1 MDHGPVKAEGEGL
14 EPPSGPC
21 RRLFSRQ
28 VPHPAGCLPT
38 ASCGGWNRTNIKA
51 FRAPRLT
58 VRRPRRRSISPTRV
72 GATVFAKSS
81 GGRNR
86 TCGLLIQSQASLP
99 AATTPD
105 QPRVPC
111 GNRTRLASLEGW
123 SLCRSAKGTWIK
135 AEREGVEP
143 SRLIARPLSKR
154 LPSPIGLPFHRQHR
168 QQESN
173 LRRVSS

>member
-1 MDHGPVKAEGEGL
+1 MTSVRKLRGH
-14 EPPSGPC
+14 
-21 RRLFSRQ
+21 
-28 VPHPAGCLPT
+28 
-38 ASCGGWNRTNIKA
+38 RTNIKA

-58 VRRPRRRSISPTRV
+58 VRRPRKRSINPTHV
-72 GATVFAKSS
+72 GASVFAQSS

-86 TCGLLIQSQASLP
+86 TYGILVQGQVSLP

-143 SRLIARPLSKR
+143 SRLLRSTAFEAAAIASWLALPLMESSGGRTRTSTRRLNRPLPYR
-154 LPSPIGLPFHRQHR
+154 LATPDQRSQDGWI
-168 QQESN
+168 
-173 LRRVSS
+173 